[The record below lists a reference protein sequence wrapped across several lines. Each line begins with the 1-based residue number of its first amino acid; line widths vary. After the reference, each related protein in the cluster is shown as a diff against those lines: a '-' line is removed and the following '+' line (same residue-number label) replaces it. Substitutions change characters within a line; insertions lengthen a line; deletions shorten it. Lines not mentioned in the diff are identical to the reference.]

1 MKTDW
6 DNKTVGE
13 AKAYLRK
20 NINEGSNC
28 PCCQQNVKQ
37 YRRTITSAM
46 AYALILMYNKKDED
60 YFHIEN
66 YLKEMNCPPA
76 IRGDV
81 PKLRFWGLIEPK
93 AEDREDGS
101 NRNGFYR
108 ITRQGIKFVN
118 LQLTIP
124 SHVKIYNNKFYGY
137 ESEKFVSIT
146 DCLKKKFNY
155 NKLMNHEESNT
166 KSNGKDSEPGTED
179 FNPFRAAC

>member
-1 MKTDW
+1 MKI
-6 DNKTVGE
+6 NKEDLKKGIICE
-13 AKAYLRK
+13 HCGQFAKLY
-20 NINEGSNC
+20 
-28 PCCQQNVKQ
+28 
-37 YRRTITSAM
+37 YRTITSAM
-46 AYALILMYNKKDED
+46 AYALILMHKKGDED

-93 AEDREDGS
+93 VEDREDGS
-101 NRNGFYR
+101 NRNGYYR

-118 LQLTIP
+118 NQLTIP

-137 ESEKFVSIT
+137 ESEKFVGIT

-155 NKLMNHEESNT
+155 NKLMNHEESNA
-166 KSNGKDSEPGTED
+166 KSNGEDSELGTED

>member
-1 MKTDW
+1 MDW
-6 DNKTVGE
+6 DHKTVGE

-20 NINEGSNC
+20 NINEGSTC
-28 PCCQQNVKQ
+28 PCCQQNVKM
-37 YRRTITSAM
+37 YSRAITSAM
-46 AYALILMYNKKDED
+46 AYAIILMHKKGDED

-66 YLKEMNCPPA
+66 YLKDMSCPPA

-101 NRNGFYR
+101 NRNGYYR

-118 LQLTIP
+118 NQLTIP

-137 ESEKFVSIT
+137 DSEKFVSIT

-155 NKLMNHEESNT
+155 NKLMNHEESN
-166 KSNGKDSEPGTED
+166 GKLLGANIQGGKENNDI
-179 FNPFRAAC
+179 FRNAC